1 MWVEVVLLLIVGAA
15 LGFIAGVL
23 LWAKLLSVMHYNAI
37 PPGTGTPFPPLL
49 SVAIDFRK
57 LPGWKP
63 CDPVRTARTAR
74 PGRPGRARRAVAAA
88 VLAAGLGGPLPAREP
103 RLPACSRWCAPEWP

>member
-1 MWVEVVLLLIVGAA
+1 MWVEVILWLIVGAA

-23 LWAKLLSVMHYNAI
+23 LWAKLLSVMHNNAI

-63 CDPVRTARTAR
+63 CEPVRTARTAR
-74 PGRPGRARRAVAAA
+74 PGRARRAVASAVV
-88 VLAAGLGGPLPAREP
+88 VLAVVLGEPLPARVL
-103 RLPACSRWCAPEWP
+103 RLPACSRWCRPVSP